1 MLPGR
6 AAPGIERRRGR
17 PARTNPAALRQT
29 GPMTQPDPVML
40 RATDLGRRFGSLWAI
55 RGVDL
60 EVYRGEVL
68 GLLGPNGAGKT
79 TTVRLLTALIEPS
92 EGRATVDGLDVV
104 ERPDD
109 VRARVGI
116 LTETPGL
123 YDKLSATANL
133 EFFGRLYGLDAATR
147 AERIEHYLRLFSLWE
162 RRDDVAGTF
171 SKGMKQKLAI
181 ARALLHDPAVVFL
194 DEPTAALDPE
204 AAYIVREAI
213 EALRRLGR
221 TIVLATHNLD
231 EADRLCDRVAFI
243 RGALLRV
250 DSPAGLRGSLGGHG
264 VEVGLGGA
272 VSGASGDAASEGDRR
287 GDRGCPCGAGRH
299 GRVGQRHATPDHD
312 RGSGGRHS
320 RDRACPGRGR
330 CRRPRGPRARH
341 LTRAGLL
348 RRHGRPARPGRGGLM
363 RGWMVGTVLRR
374 EWSETVRNRLLMSTI
389 LLPPVIL
396 TIAPLALAGVVGDRA
411 LPQALLDQVLAQRPE
426 WASFTPSELAGAF
439 AVQQFLVFFLLMPA
453 YIPLS
458 IATFSII
465 GEKQART
472 LEPVLAT
479 PIRTGELLA
488 GKAIA
493 ALVPGVV
500 AGWVTYVVFV
510 VLASVVYGPNLFGVV
525 TDGSWLAGVFALGS
539 GRRAVVRGGRGD
551 REFAGQRPTGGPAG
565 RWHRDRADH
574 RDDPPPGDRHGPRRR
589 VRVSAARRDRAGD
602 QRRRAA
608 DRRRAV
614 RS

>member
-1 MLPGR
+1 
-6 AAPGIERRRGR
+6 
-17 PARTNPAALRQT
+17 
-29 GPMTQPDPVML
+29 ML

-104 ERPDD
+104 AQADD

-147 AERIEHYLRLFSLWE
+147 AERTEHYLRLFSLWE

-243 RGALLRV
+243 RGSLLRV

-264 VEVGLGGA
+264 VEVGLGG
-272 VSGASGDAASEGDRR
+272 V
-287 GDRGCPCGAGRH
+287 
-299 GRVGQRHATPDHD
+299 PDHAGTEAA
-312 RGSGGRHS
+312 REAAPMEAAAEAV
-320 RDRACPGRGR
+320 RA
-330 CRRPRGPRARH
+330 
-341 LTRAGLL
+341 
-348 RRHGRPARPGRGGLM
+348 
-363 RGWMVGTVLRR
+363 
-374 EWSETVRNRLLMSTI
+374 
-389 LLPPVIL
+389 
-396 TIAPLALAGVVGDRA
+396 
-411 LPQALLDQVLAQRPE
+411 
-426 WASFTPSELAGAF
+426 
-439 AVQQFLVFFLLMPA
+439 
-453 YIPLS
+453 
-458 IATFSII
+458 
-465 GEKQART
+465 
-472 LEPVLAT
+472 
-479 PIRTGELLA
+479 
-488 GKAIA
+488 
-493 ALVPGVV
+493 VPGVTAV
-500 AGWVTYVVFV
+500 AVNGARLLITT
-510 VLASVVYGPNLFGVV
+510 GDP
-525 TDGSWLAGVFALGS
+525 AGVTPAIVRTLVAVGADILEV
-539 GRRAVVRGGRGD
+539 RERATSLEQVYFDVMGVRPD
-551 REFAGQRPTGGPAG
+551 Q
-565 RWHRDRADH
+565 D
-574 RDDPPPGDRHGPRRR
+574 
-589 VRVSAARRDRAGD
+589 AAA
-602 QRRRAA
+602 
-608 DRRRAV
+608 
-614 RS
+614 

>member
-1 MLPGR
+1 M
-6 AAPGIERRRGR
+6 
-17 PARTNPAALRQT
+17 LRQT
-29 GPMTQPDPVML
+29 GAMAQPDPVML

-133 EFFGRLYGLDAATR
+133 DFFGRLYGLDAATR
-147 AERIEHYLRLFSLWE
+147 AERAEHYLRLFSLWE

-264 VEVGLGGA
+264 VEVGLGAGAGAGGA
-272 VSGASGDAASEGDRR
+272 VG
-287 GDRGCPCGAGRH
+287 GAGA
-299 GRVGQRHATPDHD
+299 GGGTGGAAATEAMIEAV
-312 RGSGGRHS
+312 
-320 RDRACPGRGR
+320 RA
-330 CRRPRGPRARH
+330 
-341 LTRAGLL
+341 
-348 RRHGRPARPGRGGLM
+348 
-363 RGWMVGTVLRR
+363 
-374 EWSETVRNRLLMSTI
+374 
-389 LLPPVIL
+389 
-396 TIAPLALAGVVGDRA
+396 
-411 LPQALLDQVLAQRPE
+411 
-426 WASFTPSELAGAF
+426 
-439 AVQQFLVFFLLMPA
+439 
-453 YIPLS
+453 
-458 IATFSII
+458 
-465 GEKQART
+465 
-472 LEPVLAT
+472 
-479 PIRTGELLA
+479 
-488 GKAIA
+488 
-493 ALVPGVV
+493 VPGVTAVTAVTAV
-500 AGWVTYVVFV
+500 A
-510 VLASVVYGPNLFGVV
+510 ASGARLLITTADP
-525 TDGSWLAGVFALGS
+525 AGVIPAIVRALVAAGADILEV
-539 GRRAVVRGGRGD
+539 RERATSLEQVYFDVMGVRPD
-551 REFAGQRPTGGPAG
+551 Q
-565 RWHRDRADH
+565 D
-574 RDDPPPGDRHGPRRR
+574 
-589 VRVSAARRDRAGD
+589 AAA
-602 QRRRAA
+602 
-608 DRRRAV
+608 
-614 RS
+614 